1 MARRNDHTREE
12 IREMVIST
20 GSRLISE
27 LGFSSFSTRQ
37 IAKEIGYTV
46 GTLYNIFESYD
57 DIILHINAA
66 TLDEMKRLITQN
78 MNPKLKGANAIKQ
91 LARLYAEFAHT
102 NYKNWNALFEYTS
115 PSESALPAWYDEK
128 IEGLFIIVENI
139 LSGFISKKS
148 DAGKHAKV
156 IWAGI
161 HGICI
166 LSLTKKLDVA
176 GTKSIETLT
185 DMLIENYLLGLSK

>member
-20 GSRLISE
+20 GSKLINE
-27 LGFSSFSTRQ
+27 LGFSGFSTRQ

-46 GTLYNIFESYD
+46 GTLYNVFESYD

-66 TLDEMKRLITQN
+66 TLDEMKKFITQN
-78 MNPKLKGANAIKQ
+78 MNPKLKNTNAIKQ
-91 LARLYAEFAHT
+91 LAKLYTEFAHA

-115 PSESALPAWYDEK
+115 PSPLPAWYNEK
-128 IEGLFIIVENI
+128 TEGLFVIVENI

-148 DAGKHAKV
+148 DAGKHAKI
-156 IWAGI
+156 IWASI

-176 GTKSIETLT
+176 GTKSIENLT
-185 DMLIENYLLGLSK
+185 DLLIENYLLGLTK